1 MAAIRSCL
9 RDLGIAPGDR
19 VAMTVADGLPAAVSF
34 FGLAPAC
41 ALAPFNPHYTAAEF
55 DRLFADLR
63 PRALVVAGAD
73 PAAAIAAAE
82 ARGVPVWRIVAPADD
97 NGWRLDGSPVAPPAP
112 DRPGAPT
119 DVALMLYTSGT
130 TSRPKLVPLTQG
142 NLCASAWAIAR
153 TLALTPGDRCLNV
166 MPLFHI
172 HGLVAGL
179 LASLAGEASVV
190 CTPGFSAADF
200 LAWAAATG
208 PTWYTAVPTMH
219 QAVLAHAARQPDAA
233 GRLRFRFVRSSS
245 AALSP
250 QVMEAIERVFAAPV
264 VEAYGMTEAS
274 HQMASNPLPPGR
286 RKPGTVGRPAGA
298 AIAIF
303 AEDRAEPRAAGESGE
318 ICIRGAGVTAGYL
331 DNPEANAAA
340 FADGWFRTGDQ
351 GTIDADGYLTIT
363 GRIKELINRGGEKI
377 APREV
382 DEALLAH
389 PAVASAVAFPI
400 PDPNYGEQVAAAVV
414 LRAGA
419 DATPEELQRFAA
431 ERLADFKVPRR
442 LVIRDA
448 LPTGP
453 TGKIQRIGMA
463 EALGLSLKAAA
474 AVPGEAAADPEL
486 EREVARVWCQVL
498 GVAEVPPGAEFLDL
512 GGDSIAALRLV
523 NRLRA
528 SLKVE
533 IGMADFLTAATVRE
547 QAIVLA
553 RARARRA

>member
-1 MAAIRSCL
+1 MTQTGALAAPDDPTSLTRLVESAAARGADRPALIAVDGCRLSYGELAAAMAAIRSCL

-34 FGLAPAC
+34 IGLAPAC

-179 LASLAGEASVV
+179 LASLAGGSERGVHAGIQRGRLSRVGGRDRPDLVHGRADDAPGRAGARRAAARRGRPSPLPFRPVV
-190 CTPGFSAADF
+190 VGGAVAAGHGGDRAGVRGAGRRGVRHDRGVAPDGEQSAA
-200 LAWAAATG
+200 ARAAE
-208 PTWYTAVPTMH
+208 
-219 QAVLAHAARQPDAA
+219 A
-233 GRLRFRFVRSSS
+233 GYR
-245 AALSP
+245 
-250 QVMEAIERVFAAPV
+250 
-264 VEAYGMTEAS
+264 
-274 HQMASNPLPPGR
+274 
-286 RKPGTVGRPAGA
+286 
-298 AIAIF
+298 
-303 AEDRAEPRAAGESGE
+303 RAAGGSGDRDL
-318 ICIRGAGVTAGYL
+318 RGGSRRAAGGRRSVGRSASAARASSPGYSS
-331 DNPEANAAA
+331 NPEANAAA

-363 GRIKELINRGGEKI
+363 GRIKEIINRGGEKI

-389 PAVASAVAFPI
+389 PAVASRPSRLPCPI
-400 PDPNYGEQVAAAVV
+400 HTTASRWRQPSCFGRSRSDAGRAAAIRRRTAGR
-414 LRAGA
+414 LQGAAPPRDSGRAAHGTHGKDRSGSA
-419 DATPEELQRFAA
+419 W
-431 ERLADFKVPRR
+431 PRR
-442 LVIRDA
+442 SACR
-448 LPTGP
+448 
-453 TGKIQRIGMA
+453 
-463 EALGLSLKAAA
+463 
-474 AVPGEAAADPEL
+474 
-486 EREVARVWCQVL
+486 
-498 GVAEVPPGAEFLDL
+498 
-512 GGDSIAALRLV
+512 
-523 NRLRA
+523 
-528 SLKVE
+528 
-533 IGMADFLTAATVRE
+533 
-547 QAIVLA
+547 
-553 RARARRA
+553 